1 MSSSGS
7 DDRTETRIERS
18 DRNFV
23 EAVQELRVAQT
34 GVQVLFAFLLSLP
47 FLSSFPSQDRT
58 FVTVYTSAFLCAGG
72 AALAFIA
79 PVAFH
84 RLHFRQGR
92 KEGVVL
98 LTHAVS
104 LLGLVLLTTA
114 MVLSVWL
121 LVAFLWSTTW
131 ALVIAGSLLLFV
143 VVLWIALPWW
153 MLTRQRW
160 PDADV

>member
-1 MSSSGS
+1 M
-7 DDRTETRIERS
+7 
-18 DRNFV
+18 
-23 EAVQELRVAQT
+23 
-34 GVQVLFAFLLSLP
+34 
-47 FLSSFPSQDRT
+47 
-58 FVTVYTSAFLCAGG
+58 
-72 AALAFIA
+72 
-79 PVAFH
+79 
-84 RLHFRQGR
+84 
-92 KEGVVL
+92 L
-98 LTHAVS
+98 LTHGVS

-160 PDADV
+160 PHADVRVSHRLRLAQPALRAGDPPGMNGEQVVEAMGPHMGTSSSRGPHAVS

>member
-1 MSSSGS
+1 
-7 DDRTETRIERS
+7 
-18 DRNFV
+18 
-23 EAVQELRVAQT
+23 
-34 GVQVLFAFLLSLP
+34 
-47 FLSSFPSQDRT
+47 
-58 FVTVYTSAFLCAGG
+58 
-72 AALAFIA
+72 
-79 PVAFH
+79 
-84 RLHFRQGR
+84 
-92 KEGVVL
+92 VVL
-98 LTHAVS
+98 LTHGVS

-160 PDADV
+160 PHADVRVSHRLRLVDHALRAGDPPGMNGEQVVEAIGPHEAPPPAGGPTRSPDRQLHPLQRLP